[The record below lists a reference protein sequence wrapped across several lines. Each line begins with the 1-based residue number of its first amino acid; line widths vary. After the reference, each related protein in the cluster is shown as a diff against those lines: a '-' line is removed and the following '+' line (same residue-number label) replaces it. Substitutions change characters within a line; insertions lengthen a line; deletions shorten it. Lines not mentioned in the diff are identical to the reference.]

1 MSNLVLL
8 SENPSF
14 IAVATGVLLL
24 LLFIGFVGFHLLK
37 KVARLE
43 TDVKKIR
50 FDGANAVDG
59 LSKLS
64 VSWNGCIK
72 NFGNCN

>member
-14 IAVATGVLLL
+14 IAVATGVSIL

-37 KVARLE
+37 KVSRLE
-43 TDVKKIR
+43 TDVKKIKR
-50 FDGANAVDG
+50 LMVLMPSTSFR
-59 LSKLS
+59 S
-64 VSWNGCIK
+64 
-72 NFGNCN
+72 